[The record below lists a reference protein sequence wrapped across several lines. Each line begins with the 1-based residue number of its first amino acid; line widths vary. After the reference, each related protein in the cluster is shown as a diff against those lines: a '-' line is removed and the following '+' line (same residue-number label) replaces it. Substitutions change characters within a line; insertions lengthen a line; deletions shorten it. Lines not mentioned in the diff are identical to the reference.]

1 MAERPAQQTFDDLG
15 TTRDVTASGVRLRV
29 VERGS
34 GPKLVLLHSSFMD
47 HSTWNAVA
55 LELSDEYTVITP
67 DLPGYGESEKP
78 APSRFAYDVEAFTG
92 AIADLYAALSLGRA
106 TVVGHGLGGSI
117 ALTLAARHPEL
128 VSELVVIDP
137 IAEPPSTWA
146 YGRLAHLP
154 LAGSLVFKQLLGRG
168 LFGSYFRELF
178 MGDPAAITNARLDA
192 YYDAF
197 NTPAA
202 RSSVLA
208 TLRATV
214 DTRPVAA
221 QTSRIQKPTLVL
233 WGRRDR
239 VLPASVGQRLAREI
253 RGARFELL
261 DTGHA
266 PQEERPQEVTD
277 AVRRFLREAARS

>member
-1 MAERPAQQTFDDLG
+1 MAERTAQPTYDDLAAA
-15 TTRDVTASGVRLRV
+15 RDVTASGVRLRV
-29 VERGS
+29 VERGD
-34 GPKLVLLHSSFMD
+34 GPTLVLLHSLFMD
-47 HSTWNAVA
+47 HSTWSAVA
-55 LELSDEYTVITP
+55 GELCRDYRVITP

-78 APSRFAYDVEAFTG
+78 APSRFAYDVNAFTS
-92 AIADLYAALSLGRA
+92 AVADLYAALSLGRA
-106 TVVGHGLGGSI
+106 SVVGHGLGGSI

-128 VSELVVIDP
+128 VSKLVVIDP
-137 IAEPPSTWA
+137 LSESAEPWL

-168 LFGSYFRELF
+168 LFGAYFRELF
-178 MGDPAAITNARLDA
+178 LAEPASVSNERLDN
-192 YYDAF
+192 YYLSF

-202 RSSVLA
+202 RGSVLA

-214 DTRPVAA
+214 DARPVAA

-239 VLPASVGQRLAREI
+239 LLPPSVGQRLAREI

-261 DTGHA
+261 DAGHA
-266 PQEERPQEVTD
+266 PQEEKPRELAD
-277 AVRRFLREAARS
+277 ALRRFLRDG